1 MPPSPDD
8 LLAHIL
14 DETKFL
20 VEDSARTDETA
31 FMNDECRQRAYAR
44 SLEIIG
50 EAAKRIPGGV
60 KEAHPEIDWKA
71 MSRMRDKLIHHYFGV
86 DYALVWDTV
95 VSDIPQMRQALL
107 AIRL

>member
-1 MPPSPDD
+1 MPLSPDD

-20 VEDSARTDETA
+20 VEDSARTDEMS
-31 FMNDECRQRAYAR
+31 FMTDDCRQRAYAR

-50 EAAKRIPGGV
+50 EAAKQIPVGF
-60 KEAHPEIDWKA
+60 KEAHPEIEWKA

-95 VSDIPQMRQALL
+95 VSDIPPMRLALL
-107 AIRL
+107 AIQL

>member
-20 VEDSARTDETA
+20 IENSARTDEMS
-31 FMNDECRQRAYAR
+31 FMTDDCRQRAYAR

-50 EAAKRIPGGV
+50 EASKQIPVGF
-60 KEAHPEIDWKA
+60 KEAHPEIEWKA

-95 VSDIPQMRQALL
+95 VSDIPKMRLALL

>member
-20 VEDSARTDETA
+20 VEDSARTDERS
-31 FMNDECRQRAYAR
+31 FMTDECRQRAYAR

-50 EAAKRIPGGV
+50 EAAKQIPSSV
-60 KEAHPEIDWKA
+60 KEAHPEIEWKA

-95 VSDIPQMRQALL
+95 ASDIPKMRLALQE
-107 AIRL
+107 IRL